1 MFRYRHGKRSLP
13 LCAAAVA
20 CVWLSGPRSAAD
32 DDTHDTHVARESRAV
47 TKTAAKGQA
56 SVAKRAPAP
65 RLDVDVNSAL
75 VHGRREGTKWVTRE
89 GERQIELTLSAALQ
103 EKARQIFDQYQ
114 VPYAAM
120 AAIEPSTGRM
130 LGYVGYSRE
139 TPAAPDPVRD
149 ASPPAAS
156 VFKLI
161 TASALVDAG
170 VSTSA
175 RTCFNGGGSRIDKV
189 HLQDDPKRERSCAT
203 LDEALG
209 KSLNAV
215 FAKLADKHLDA
226 AKLHSYG
233 RAFGFGHAL
242 PFELA
247 PPASPFEVPG
257 DRLEFARMAAGFWHT
272 HMSPLHASL
281 IAATIANDGAMPIP
295 YAVQQV
301 TGPGDATSG
310 QLGPRGSR
318 RVISPATARAV
329 GHMMLRTVTDG
340 TSRSAFLDGRG
351 RTLLPGMAVAGKTG
365 SLSSNNP
372 FKAYSWWVGY
382 APADK
387 PRIALAVLVVNG
399 ALWRIKS
406 SFVARELLRE
416 YLGQPQRPNL
426 ARRTSSASRPR

>member
-1 MFRYRHGKRSLP
+1 MFRYRNGKRSLS

-20 CVWLSGPRSAAD
+20 FVWLSGPRSAAD
-32 DDTHDTHVARESRAV
+32 DAKPAARETRAV
-47 TKTAAKGQA
+47 TKPASKAQA
-56 SVAKRAPAP
+56 SKRAP
-65 RLDVDVNSAL
+65 RIDVDVQRAL
-75 VHGRREGTKWVTRE
+75 LHGHRDGTKWVARE

-103 EKARQIFDQYQ
+103 DKARQIFDQYQ

-120 AAIEPSTGRM
+120 VAIEPSTGRI
-130 LGYVGYSRE
+130 LGYVGHSRE

-170 VSTSA
+170 VSLSD
-175 RTCFNGGGSRIDKV
+175 RTCYSGGGSRIEKV
-189 HLQDDPKRERSCAT
+189 HLQDNPRRERTCAT

-215 FAKLADKHLDA
+215 FAKLADRHLDA
-226 AKLHSYG
+226 AKLHRYG

-242 PFELA
+242 PFDIA
-247 PPASPFEVPG
+247 PPAGSFEVPG
-257 DRLEFARMAAGFWHT
+257 DRLEFARTAAGFWHT
-272 HMSPLHASL
+272 HMSPLHAAL

-295 YAVQQV
+295 YAVQQIS
-301 TGPGDATSG
+301 GPGAASSG
-310 QLGPRGSR
+310 EFGRRGSR
-318 RVISPATARAV
+318 RVISPRTARAV

-340 TSRSAFLDGRG
+340 TSRSAFLDERG

-365 SLSSNNP
+365 SLSGNNP

-387 PRIALAVLVVNG
+387 PKIALAVLVVNG

-406 SFVARELLRE
+406 SFVAREILRE
-416 YLGQPQRPNL
+416 YLGPRPHADL
-426 ARRTSSASRPR
+426 ARRATGPQSRH

>member
-1 MFRYRHGKRSLP
+1 MSRYRNGKRSLS

-20 CVWLSGPRSAAD
+20 FVWLSGPRSAAD
-32 DDTHDTHVARESRAV
+32 DAAPVARATRAA
-47 TKTAAKGQA
+47 TKTPAKRQA
-56 SVAKRAPAP
+56 TSPKRAPAAK
-65 RLDVDVNSAL
+65 LNVDVQRAL
-75 VHGRREGTKWVTRE
+75 RDGRREGTKWVARE

-103 EKARQIFDQYQ
+103 DKARQIFEQYQ

-120 AAIEPSTGRM
+120 AAIEPNTGRV
-130 LGYVGYSRE
+130 LGYVGASRE
-139 TPAAPDPVRD
+139 STADADPVRD

-170 VSTSA
+170 VSLSD
-175 RTCFNGGGSRIDKV
+175 RTCFHGGGSRIDKV
-189 HLQDDPKRERSCAT
+189 HLQDNPKRERKCAT

-215 FAKLADKHLDA
+215 FAKLADRHLDA

-233 RAFGFGHAL
+233 RAFGFGHRL

-247 PPASPFEVPG
+247 PPASSFEVPG
-257 DRLEFARMAAGFWHT
+257 DRLEFARTAAGFWHT
-272 HMSPLHASL
+272 HMSPLHAAL

-295 YAVQQV
+295 YAVQQI
-301 TGPGDATSG
+301 TGPGDASTG
-310 QLGPRGSR
+310 ELGRLGSR

-340 TSRSAFLDGRG
+340 TSRSAFLDERG
-351 RTLLPGMAVAGKTG
+351 RALLPGIAVAGKTG

-399 ALWRIKS
+399 PLWRIKS
-406 SFVARELLRE
+406 SFAARELLRA
-416 YLGQPQRPNL
+416 YFGQRVQTDL
-426 ARRTSSASRPR
+426 ARRTTSPRAER

>member
-1 MFRYRHGKRSLP
+1 MFRYRNGKRSLS

-20 CVWLSGPRSAAD
+20 FVWLSGPRSAAD
-32 DDTHDTHVARESRAV
+32 DVRESRAV
-47 TKTAAKGQA
+47 AKTAVAVKAQPTK
-56 SVAKRAPAP
+56 AKRAPK
-65 RLDVDVNSAL
+65 LDVDVQSAL
-75 VHGRREGTKWVTRE
+75 LHGRRKGTKWVAQE
-89 GERQIELTLSAALQ
+89 GEREIELTLSAALQ
-103 EKARQIFDQYQ
+103 DKARQIFDQYQ

-130 LGYVGYSRE
+130 LGYLGVSRE
-139 TPAAPDPVRD
+139 APPTAADPVRD
-149 ASPPAAS
+149 TSPPAAS

-170 VSTSA
+170 VSLSD

-189 HLQDDPKRERSCAT
+189 HLQDDPKRERTCAT

-215 FAKLADKHLDA
+215 FAKLADRHLDA

-233 RAFGFGHAL
+233 RAFGFGHTL

-257 DRLEFARMAAGFWHT
+257 DRLEFARTAAGFWHT
-272 HMSPLHASL
+272 HMSPLHAAL

-295 YAVQQV
+295 YAVQHISGPADV
-301 TGPGDATSG
+301 STGE
-310 QLGPRGSR
+310 LGRRGSR

-340 TSRSAFLDGRG
+340 TSRSAFLDERG
-351 RTLLPGMAVAGKTG
+351 RTLLPGIAVAGKTG
-365 SLSSNNP
+365 SLSGNNP

-416 YLGQPQRPNL
+416 YLGQPARPNL
-426 ARRTSSASRPR
+426 ARRAPATARARQ